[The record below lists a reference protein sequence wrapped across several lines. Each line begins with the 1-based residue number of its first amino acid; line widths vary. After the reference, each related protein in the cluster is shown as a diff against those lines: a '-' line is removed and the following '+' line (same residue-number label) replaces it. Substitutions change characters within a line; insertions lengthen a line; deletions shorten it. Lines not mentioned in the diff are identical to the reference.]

1 MYYYHIPPDMTE
13 DAEERRTEGQ
23 KDEGGWSIIEGAQ
36 VCLMKDSERPDDT
49 RKGIVCVNTAK
60 PREIIFEGIKYRIGA
75 EDSILVVVG
84 EFDGEREVVGGD
96 DERPTVMIK
105 VPLVANLDELKRL
118 ETWARLSVGKER
130 LRVLFQKNVENDAGG
145 THPGGNHREGGLATK
160 DDESESSVGKS
171 ATTVDTE
178 PREKHQEASE
188 SSSEGAVASD
198 EEWPSS
204 DEIASR
210 IIENSDWAAQ
220 CIQSGAGH
228 LKELMRGFTD
238 YTVPEDSAVKE
249 SGSSED
255 NEDAKAVFEGLKSAS
270 GAVASAAN
278 SAVGTVGGYIVRAG
292 SSALEGLREEMKDD
306 ENFVAADKVGSA
318 AVTGIAK
325 VLSGL
330 SSAKSDLQGAAA
342 DEVSKAAA
350 RKYGKDAGKSRGSMV
365 RDSFAT
371 AGNATSVFSAATP
384 SNVISQGMKQ
394 SSTTVPEAAQGRSD
408 KVEEVDLLGLSDDEV
423 ADGSKQK
430 PMAGDAQADSSSL
443 KVAEKTADGVLEV
456 SQEVSAEASSPH
468 DGEALRKP
476 AGVDNRPSDSES
488 NSETGS
494 ASEGGKAAST
504 VSTEADKDTTDITRH
519 EVDAI
524 VPLDVFVVDRVDS
537 LPAKTDINERLRVLA
552 TGSHP
557 SHAGAAVDGHPHGH
571 SSQWRVTC
579 CSKQEGVLCYGDV
592 IGLTKKVRPTVNGLP
607 SLTGADEAAGGSD
620 REVVTVA
627 LCIDKEASVGAVA
640 LAAHTHAGVP
650 TKLRLPELCRWT
662 IISPDDLDAKK
673 AVPLRSSRVLLRN
686 RWGQYLSVADVTSSA
701 SRSPNLCCRES
712 SKRQECLWLLT
723 RMDIILPHHGGSA
736 EMTDE
741 EDTWPFVPL
750 LPRTDFSTI
759 PIEDQERV
767 LILEILGAMLGG
779 RVTHITQKTTHRAS
793 PRASGGR
800 SPWESR
806 TRLMLC
812 GVNGCDI
819 SLQQVAAQIL
829 PIVEYLEF
837 VKSYLKAGR
846 ARLPSDHLLS
856 PCAVLDPT
864 VLNKFGD
871 FASAF
876 HCTEHEGWGFG
887 TICEGLCEE
896 LNTLIAD
903 VYVRVAEL
911 RTKVEANS
919 EMTISAV
926 KLCLL
931 RTSQELE
938 LVCRVLRRCWHQR
951 GGAIIDSIHDQRT
964 TIHDGALH
972 LRLLFATV
980 TPFLSLLFDWM
991 LQGKLLSSAPIPQ
1004 QEFLI
1009 VDKAPDMLCNSSEA
1023 EKSSQQ
1029 LFTSSTVGVG
1039 TPMQEA
1045 WRRALAILIDKAR
1058 KWAAEQLY
1066 TYFIDSLDL
1075 KGRLSSIHSH
1085 FLLAR
1090 SDWLSHFLDSAGEE
1104 LETQLVDSIDM
1115 NRINTL
1121 LDFAIRSNVSS
1132 THADPYCGEMV
1143 ACMHTF
1149 LTEETPRKLASRSYT
1164 PYTIVQRS
1172 STDASRAPTGI
1183 RCFTLGLREVKW
1195 PLSLILSTAAVFK
1208 LQVIFR
1214 HLCYC
1219 RWVQNRLSQVWLDFQ
1234 STKPFY
1240 SPGRDTEG
1248 LQAVFDSSV
1257 LLCRMKQ
1264 FVTNYVYYATTEVIQ
1279 PRFETF
1285 LQMLESPSDRHNGDV
1300 SPEASS
1306 LEMVMSSFQ
1315 HLLDT
1320 LLREMLL
1327 TSESVSLYKYLA
1339 KMLSTCSLYAKHMG
1353 SFSIG
1358 DAGIGKG
1365 RDDSSYY
1372 DASFILGD
1380 SSVGRSARD
1389 SRLDATREHYVNKV
1403 SAKHYK
1409 AMIDKFR
1416 DTFDSHLKGFL
1427 GALQNR
1433 TAERGSA
1440 GGAYVQN
1447 LAHRLDYNEFYTKMY
1462 GFDVTENWGT

>member
-524 VPLDVFVVDRVDS
+524 VPL
-537 LPAKTDINERLRVLA
+537 
-552 TGSHP
+552 
-557 SHAGAAVDGHPHGH
+557 
-571 SSQWRVTC
+571 
-579 CSKQEGVLCYGDV
+579 
-592 IGLTKKVRPTVNGLP
+592 
-607 SLTGADEAAGGSD
+607 
-620 REVVTVA
+620 
-627 LCIDKEASVGAVA
+627 
-640 LAAHTHAGVP
+640 
-650 TKLRLPELCRWT
+650 
-662 IISPDDLDAKK
+662 
-673 AVPLRSSRVLLRN
+673 
-686 RWGQYLSVADVTSSA
+686 
-701 SRSPNLCCRES
+701 
-712 SKRQECLWLLT
+712 
-723 RMDIILPHHGGSA
+723 
-736 EMTDE
+736 
-741 EDTWPFVPL
+741 
-750 LPRTDFSTI
+750 
-759 PIEDQERV
+759 
-767 LILEILGAMLGG
+767 
-779 RVTHITQKTTHRAS
+779 
-793 PRASGGR
+793 
-800 SPWESR
+800 
-806 TRLMLC
+806 
-812 GVNGCDI
+812 
-819 SLQQVAAQIL
+819 
-829 PIVEYLEF
+829 
-837 VKSYLKAGR
+837 
-846 ARLPSDHLLS
+846 
-856 PCAVLDPT
+856 
-864 VLNKFGD
+864 
-871 FASAF
+871 
-876 HCTEHEGWGFG
+876 
-887 TICEGLCEE
+887 
-896 LNTLIAD
+896 
-903 VYVRVAEL
+903 
-911 RTKVEANS
+911 
-919 EMTISAV
+919 
-926 KLCLL
+926 
-931 RTSQELE
+931 
-938 LVCRVLRRCWHQR
+938 
-951 GGAIIDSIHDQRT
+951 
-964 TIHDGALH
+964 
-972 LRLLFATV
+972 
-980 TPFLSLLFDWM
+980 
-991 LQGKLLSSAPIPQ
+991 
-1004 QEFLI
+1004 
-1009 VDKAPDMLCNSSEA
+1009 
-1023 EKSSQQ
+1023 
-1029 LFTSSTVGVG
+1029 
-1039 TPMQEA
+1039 
-1045 WRRALAILIDKAR
+1045 
-1058 KWAAEQLY
+1058 
-1066 TYFIDSLDL
+1066 
-1075 KGRLSSIHSH
+1075 
-1085 FLLAR
+1085 
-1090 SDWLSHFLDSAGEE
+1090 
-1104 LETQLVDSIDM
+1104 
-1115 NRINTL
+1115 
-1121 LDFAIRSNVSS
+1121 
-1132 THADPYCGEMV
+1132 
-1143 ACMHTF
+1143 
-1149 LTEETPRKLASRSYT
+1149 
-1164 PYTIVQRS
+1164 
-1172 STDASRAPTGI
+1172 
-1183 RCFTLGLREVKW
+1183 
-1195 PLSLILSTAAVFK
+1195 
-1208 LQVIFR
+1208 
-1214 HLCYC
+1214 
-1219 RWVQNRLSQVWLDFQ
+1219 
-1234 STKPFY
+1234 
-1240 SPGRDTEG
+1240 
-1248 LQAVFDSSV
+1248 
-1257 LLCRMKQ
+1257 
-1264 FVTNYVYYATTEVIQ
+1264 
-1279 PRFETF
+1279 
-1285 LQMLESPSDRHNGDV
+1285 
-1300 SPEASS
+1300 
-1306 LEMVMSSFQ
+1306 
-1315 HLLDT
+1315 
-1320 LLREMLL
+1320 
-1327 TSESVSLYKYLA
+1327 
-1339 KMLSTCSLYAKHMG
+1339 
-1353 SFSIG
+1353 
-1358 DAGIGKG
+1358 
-1365 RDDSSYY
+1365 
-1372 DASFILGD
+1372 
-1380 SSVGRSARD
+1380 
-1389 SRLDATREHYVNKV
+1389 
-1403 SAKHYK
+1403 
-1409 AMIDKFR
+1409 
-1416 DTFDSHLKGFL
+1416 
-1427 GALQNR
+1427 
-1433 TAERGSA
+1433 
-1440 GGAYVQN
+1440 
-1447 LAHRLDYNEFYTKMY
+1447 
-1462 GFDVTENWGT
+1462 